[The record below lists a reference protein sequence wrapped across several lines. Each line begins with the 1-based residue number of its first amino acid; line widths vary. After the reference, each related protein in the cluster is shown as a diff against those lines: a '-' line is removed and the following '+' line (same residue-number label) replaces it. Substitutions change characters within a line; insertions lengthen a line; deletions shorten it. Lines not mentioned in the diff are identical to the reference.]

1 LERTMQYRTTTRSAR
16 AISRHRDFAQNVF
29 GFRRTEGTRKQAHYK
44 NGPKVNK
51 SGEIPKRKAVM

>member
-1 LERTMQYRTTTRSAR
+1 MSRSFAK
-16 AISRHRDFAQNVF
+16 SFFFPPPPHRDFVQNVF